1 MLDATAFQ
9 VALLGTIEF
18 LPFLLFTLPA
28 GVWVDRLR
36 RRPILVIADLVRA
49 AALVSVPVAYALD
62 ALTIWQLYV
71 VGFVVGTGTVFFD
84 VAYQSY
90 LPSLVRRNQ
99 LVEGNSKLE
108 LSVSAAQLG
117 GPAAAGGL
125 VSLLSAP
132 WAVLTDAISFLG
144 SALFVLR
151 IRTREE
157 VVERPP
163 AAERPGMRAEVWEGM
178 QFVWQERRLRALTE
192 STVIFNFCA
201 NGAFAVYLVYAV
213 RSLGLSPAAIGV
225 IFSLGNVGWLA
236 GALLAGRVSARLG
249 VGKALI
255 LSGALAAPALM
266 LIPLAPQSAPIPF
279 LIAAG
284 VLSSFG
290 LVIWRIAQVSLRQ
303 AITPDHML
311 GRVNAVS
318 RFLMWGTIPLG
329 TLLGGALGSTIGLR
343 ETLWIGTI
351 GASFTILPVLF
362 SPVRARSPR
371 FRRHRSRRMRSLWPR
386 GGLWRHPDFLKLWSA
401 QTISLVGTQ
410 ISQLAI
416 PLAAI
421 LVLDASAFEVAAVGV
436 AEFLPFL
443 LFALPAGVWVDR
455 LRRRP
460 ILVVADLGRG
470 LALATIP
477 LFYAFD
483 ALTIWQLYVVGFV
496 VGTLTVFFDVAYQ
509 SYLPSLVSRDQLVD
523 GNSKLE
529 VSRSA
534 ASLAGPG
541 IAGVLVAAIT
551 APCAQSSSTRS
562 ASSPQAASSSGSAG
576 ESPSQR

>member
-1 MLDATAFQ
+1 M
-9 VALLGTIEF
+9 
-18 LPFLLFTLPA
+18 
-28 GVWVDRLR
+28 
-36 RRPILVIADLVRA
+36 
-49 AALVSVPVAYALD
+49 
-62 ALTIWQLYV
+62 LTIWQLYV
-71 VGFVVGTGTVFFD
+71 VGFVVGTLTVFFD

-157 VVERPP
+157 VVQPTA
-163 AAERPGMRAEVWEGM
+163 AAERPGMRAEAWEGM
-178 QFVWQERRLRALTE
+178 QFVWKDRRLRALTE

-236 GALLAGRVSARLG
+236 GALVAGRLTTRLG
-249 VGKALI
+249 VGRTII
-255 LSGALAAPALM
+255 LTGAVAAPALM
-266 LIPLAPQSAPIPF
+266 LVPAAPPSAPIPF

-318 RFLMWGTIPLG
+318 RFMMWGTIPLG

-343 ETLWIGTI
+343 RPSGS
-351 GASFTILPVLF
+351 GRSARRSRSCPCC
-362 SPVRARSPR
+362 SRPSARSSP
-371 FRRHRSRRMRSLWPR
+371 SRTRQTSHGTRC
-386 GGLWRHPDFLKLWSA
+386 WS
-401 QTISLVGTQ
+401 
-410 ISQLAI
+410 
-416 PLAAI
+416 P
-421 LVLDASAFEVAAVGV
+421 
-436 AEFLPFL
+436 
-443 LFALPAGVWVDR
+443 
-455 LRRRP
+455 
-460 ILVVADLGRG
+460 
-470 LALATIP
+470 
-477 LFYAFD
+477 
-483 ALTIWQLYVVGFV
+483 
-496 VGTLTVFFDVAYQ
+496 
-509 SYLPSLVSRDQLVD
+509 
-523 GNSKLE
+523 
-529 VSRSA
+529 RSA
-534 ASLAGPG
+534 WR
-541 IAGVLVAAIT
+541 
-551 APCAQSSSTRS
+551 RS
-562 ASSPQAASSSGSAG
+562 GGDEPHA
-576 ESPSQR
+576 

>member
-1 MLDATAFQ
+1 M
-9 VALLGTIEF
+9 LGTVEF

-36 RRPILVIADLVRA
+36 RRPILVIADLGRA

-71 VGFVVGTGTVFFD
+71 VGFVVGTLTVFFD

-157 VVERPP
+157 VVEPTA
-163 AAERPGMRAEVWEGM
+163 AAERPGMRAEAWEGM
-178 QFVWQERRLRALTE
+178 QFVWKDRRLRALTE

-236 GALLAGRVSARLG
+236 GALVAGRLSTRLG
-249 VGKALI
+249 VGRTII
-255 LSGALAAPALM
+255 LTGAVAAPALM
-266 LIPLAPQSAPIPF
+266 LVPLAPPSAPIPF

-284 VLSSFG
+284 VISSFG

-318 RFLMWGTIPLG
+318 RFMMWGTIPLG

-343 ETLWIGTI
+343 TTLWIGTI
-351 GASFTILPVLF
+351 GASFTVLPVLF
-362 SPVRARSPR
+362 SPI
-371 FRRHRSRRMRSLWPR
+371 RSLVSV
-386 GGLWRHPDFLKLWSA
+386 PDAPDAPGDAVLEP
-401 QTISLVGTQ
+401 TIGM
-410 ISQLAI
+410 
-416 PLAAI
+416 
-421 LVLDASAFEVAAVGV
+421 AAVG
-436 AEFLPFL
+436 
-443 LFALPAGVWVDR
+443 
-455 LRRRP
+455 
-460 ILVVADLGRG
+460 ADEPH
-470 LALATIP
+470 A
-477 LFYAFD
+477 
-483 ALTIWQLYVVGFV
+483 
-496 VGTLTVFFDVAYQ
+496 
-509 SYLPSLVSRDQLVD
+509 
-523 GNSKLE
+523 
-529 VSRSA
+529 
-534 ASLAGPG
+534 
-541 IAGVLVAAIT
+541 
-551 APCAQSSSTRS
+551 
-562 ASSPQAASSSGSAG
+562 
-576 ESPSQR
+576 

>member
-1 MLDATAFQ
+1 MARRLKALWPRGGLWRHPDFLRLWAGQTISQFGSQISALALPIAAIVVLDASAFQ
-9 VALLGTIEF
+9 VALLGTVEF

-28 GVWVDRLR
+28 GVWVDRLP
-36 RRPILVIADLVRA
+36 RRPILVIADLGRA
-49 AALVSVPVAYALD
+49 AALVSVPVAYAFD
-62 ALTIWQLYV
+62 WLTMWQLYA
-71 VGFVVGTGTVFFD
+71 VGFGVGTLTVFFD

-157 VVERPP
+157 VVERP
-163 AAERPGMRAEVWEGM
+163 ATAERRGMRAEAWEGL
-178 QFVWQERRLRALTE
+178 QFVWKDRRLRALTE

-236 GALLAGRVSARLG
+236 GALVAGRLSTRLG
-249 VGKALI
+249 VGRTI
-255 LSGALAAPALM
+255 IFTGAVAAPALM
-266 LIPLAPQSAPIPF
+266 LVPAAPQSAPIPF

-290 LVIWRIAQVSLRQ
+290 LVNWRIAQVSLRQ

-351 GASFTILPVLF
+351 GASFTILPVLL
-362 SPVRARSPR
+362 SPVR
-371 FRRHRSRRMRSLWPR
+371 
-386 GGLWRHPDFLKLWSA
+386 
-401 QTISLVGTQ
+401 
-410 ISQLAI
+410 
-416 PLAAI
+416 
-421 LVLDASAFEVAAVGV
+421 
-436 AEFLPFL
+436 
-443 LFALPAGVWVDR
+443 
-455 LRRRP
+455 
-460 ILVVADLGRG
+460 
-470 LALATIP
+470 
-477 LFYAFD
+477 
-483 ALTIWQLYVVGFV
+483 
-496 VGTLTVFFDVAYQ
+496 
-509 SYLPSLVSRDQLVD
+509 SLVSIPDVPD
-523 GNSKLE
+523 EPPDAVLE
-529 VSRSA
+529 
-534 ASLAGPG
+534 PT
-541 IAGVLVAAIT
+541 IGVPAVGMDEPHA
-551 APCAQSSSTRS
+551 
-562 ASSPQAASSSGSAG
+562 
-576 ESPSQR
+576 